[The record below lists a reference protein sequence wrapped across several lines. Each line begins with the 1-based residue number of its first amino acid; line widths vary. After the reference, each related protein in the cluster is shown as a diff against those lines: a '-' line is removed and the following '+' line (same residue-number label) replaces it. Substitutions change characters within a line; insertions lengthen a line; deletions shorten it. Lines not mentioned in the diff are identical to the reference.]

1 MATPPTYLG
10 GFFKILHFA
19 SEKTFRVIYVLFLS
33 VYEIECWLLSFHCD
47 LVFFTWF
54 RFKPNSSPYAH
65 DYSKALLFETQEKG
79 FGSQVFEKF

>member
-33 VYEIECWLLSFHCD
+33 VYEIEC
-47 LVFFTWF
+47 
-54 RFKPNSSPYAH
+54 
-65 DYSKALLFETQEKG
+65 
-79 FGSQVFEKF
+79 